1 MVASK
6 LAVILDDILWVLTR
20 SQFLKL
26 SSFVHYLINL
36 RAQYLPLS
44 HKQGTGVKSAP
55 TQTTPPMHGTGQGSN
70 LNQMFSAYD
79 LVETSI
85 HLRLH
90 RIDLHFCDDSML
102 QGGQSKEDNSDPFNQ
117 VGSALQISIMNISLD
132 HCPYH
137 IAGMKRTVIKSDD
150 EVSFQRKRWAS
161 QLIDNF
167 KQTDNKHWKTTQ
179 RTEKS
184 AAYQASP
191 SSSQVL
197 Q

>member
-117 VGSALQISIMNISLD
+117 VGSALQWIHSKNLCHLDVKLDNILVFKSDFSLVKLCD
-132 HCPYH
+132 FVSVKHLGD
-137 IAGMKRTVIKSDD
+137 IVIKKNG
-150 EVSFQRKRWAS
+150 R
-161 QLIDNF
+161 
-167 KQTDNKHWKTTQ
+167 
-179 RTEKS
+179 
-184 AAYQASP
+184 QAC
-191 SSSQVL
+191 
-197 Q
+197 